1 MARPIKDTPVL
12 EGEDAR
18 RFEAWMAENEGKK
31 ITQDEKL
38 RIERAGKKF
47 QVFNSMKE
55 YEEFNASQAR
65 S

>member
-1 MARPIKDTPVL
+1 MARPVKDTPVL

-31 ITQDEKL
+31 ISQDAKL
-38 RIERAGKKF
+38 RIERAGQKF
-47 QVFNSMKE
+47 RVFNSMKE

>member
-12 EGEDAR
+12 VGEDAR

-31 ITQDEKL
+31 IPPDAKL

-47 QVFNSMKE
+47 RVFNSMKE
-55 YEEFNASQAR
+55 YEDFNAVKMD
-65 S
+65 